1 LVVGLQLAK
10 VRASAANVSVKREVF
25 IRLNGQLKMDNGD
38 FKWTIG
44 NDLCLWQRLE
54 FFGQELDDMSLAG
67 DDEGGVEEA

>member
-1 LVVGLQLAK
+1 
-10 VRASAANVSVKREVF
+10 
-25 IRLNGQLKMDNGD
+25 MDKGNY
-38 FKWTIG
+38 KWTIG